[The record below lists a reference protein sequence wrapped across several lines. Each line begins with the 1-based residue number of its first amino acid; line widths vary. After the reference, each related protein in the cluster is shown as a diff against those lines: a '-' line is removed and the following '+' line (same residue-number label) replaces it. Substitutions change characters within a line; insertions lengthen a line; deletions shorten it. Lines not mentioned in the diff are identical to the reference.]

1 MKCIIMTQAPNLMK
15 RAKPY
20 PVWYAVGALCWTGIC
35 LNVTSSSG
43 ISQPHFLETWT
54 VSLGQQVQWAW
65 PSCQPHPQGPLIH
78 CQLQWLEPGLAG
90 PGSDGCACLASRWK
104 THVPSVG
111 LGPLSDTGRPPASTP
126 VALLLTSSPFV
137 TSAPLSPP
145 LTPRPPSPTTSS
157 FLSYCLLLLPQ
168 SSPSQSQVHSS
179 WSSTQWLSCVPL
191 TLSLPQ
197 PKCVRQVPLQWS

>member
-137 TSAPLSPP
+137 TLAFLSPP
-145 LTPRPPSPTTSS
+145 LTPRHQPPPVFSPTVSS
-157 FLSYCLLLLPQ
+157 SSRRALRARVKFTAPGLVHNGFHVCPLLYPYHNQ
-168 SSPSQSQVHSS
+168 SV
-179 WSSTQWLSCVPL
+179 
-191 TLSLPQ
+191 
-197 PKCVRQVPLQWS
+197 